1 MSDEVA
7 LMSPEA
13 TTTPQGPDVLG
24 GSLGRLLD
32 VQARRRGDHPFVS
45 FPDGEVSYADF
56 HGRALGLAK
65 GLVATG
71 LQPGG
76 HVGILMPN
84 CVAYLELLFA
94 VHLAGGVAVPIN
106 ARFRRRELAFV
117 LAHSDVQVLVT
128 TDLIDD
134 HTDYTAL
141 VAQALPGLAD
151 HTAPDAEL
159 GLTEAPR
166 LRRIY
171 LHGTKETP
179 AVRPL
184 TELVEA
190 GRTTSHKQV
199 RRADETRSAEDTA
212 VLLYTSGT
220 TADPK
225 GCEITHDALVR
236 SWSAYADLVDLKA
249 DESMWTPCPFF
260 HVGGIG
266 PTVSALVRGATV
278 LSMGR
283 FDAAT
288 ALAHI
293 ERRRTEH
300 LFPAFPPLTLGLLRA
315 PGFDPAHL
323 TFLRTVLNVAPGE
336 TQQLIADQL
345 PDNAVLLTDF
355 GMTEGAGMITTTP
368 TDAAAADRIHRN
380 GLPLPGIEIRVTAPD
395 APTEPLPADT
405 PGEIQFR
412 GINAFR
418 RYYKDPAETAA
429 TIIDGGWVRTGDL
442 GNLDARGHLLYI
454 GRIKDVLKV
463 GGENVTPLEVEAHL
477 TTYPGVH
484 MAQVV
489 GRPSERYGEEP
500 VAFVELAPGAT
511 CGAADLTAFCQD
523 HLASYKVPRE
533 IRFVTEWPMSATKIQ
548 KFRLRE
554 ILGQHLPS

>member
-1 MSDEVA
+1 MSTQA
-7 LMSPEA
+7 S
-13 TTTPQGPDVLG
+13 TTPSGTDPFGV
-24 GSLGRLLD
+24 SLGQLLNLRAA
-32 VQARRRGDHPFVS
+32 QRADHPFVS
-45 FPDGEVSYADF
+45 FPDGDITYREF
-56 HGRALGLAK
+56 HASALGLAK
-65 GLVATG
+65 GLVAAG
-71 LQPGG
+71 LRPGG

-84 CVAYLELLFA
+84 CVTYLELLFA
-94 VHLAGGVAVPIN
+94 VHMAGGVAVPIN

-117 LAHSDVQVLVT
+117 LAHSDVEILVT
-128 TDLIDD
+128 TDLIDEF
-134 HTDYTAL
+134 TDYTAL
-141 VAQALPGLAD
+141 VGQALPGLAEHID
-151 HTAPDAEL
+151 PAAEL
-159 GLTEAPR
+159 RLSDAPR

-171 LHGTKETP
+171 LHGTRETP

-184 TELVEA
+184 SELVAA
-190 GRTTSHKQV
+190 GRNTTAEQV
-199 RRADETRSAEDTA
+199 RQALDARSTEDTA

-225 GCEITHDALVR
+225 GCELTHGALVR
-236 SWSAYADLVDLKA
+236 SWSAYADLVDLGP

-266 PTVSALVRGATV
+266 PTLSALVRGATV

-283 FDAAT
+283 FDAHV

-293 ERRRTEH
+293 ERRHAEH
-300 LFPAFPPLTLGLLRA
+300 LFPAFPPLTLGLLRT
-315 PGFDPAHL
+315 PDYDPSRL
-323 TFLRTVLNVAPGE
+323 TFVRTVLNVAPGE
-336 TQQLIADQL
+336 TQQVIADLL

-368 TDAAAADRIHRN
+368 TDAAVADRVHRN
-380 GLPLPGIEIRVTAPD
+380 GVPLPGIEIRVTDPEQ
-395 APTEPLPADT
+395 PTESLPVDI

-442 GNLDARGHLLYI
+442 GSLDARGQLLYV
-454 GRIKDVLKV
+454 GRIKDILKV

-500 VAFVELAPGAT
+500 VAFVELASGAT
-511 CGAADLTAFCQD
+511 CTGPDLITYCRD

-548 KFRLRE
+548 KFKLRE
-554 ILGQHLPS
+554 LLA

>member
-1 MSDEVA
+1 MSTQASTRLSGTDPFG
-7 LMSPEA
+7 L
-13 TTTPQGPDVLG
+13 
-24 GSLGRLLD
+24 SLGQLLD
-32 VQARRRGDHPFVS
+32 VQATRRADRPFVS
-45 FPDGEVSYADF
+45 FPDGDVSYGEF
-56 HGRALGLAK
+56 HARALALAQ
-65 GLVATG
+65 GFVATG
-71 LQPGG
+71 LRPGG

-84 CVAYLELLFA
+84 CATYLELMFA
-94 VHLAGGVAVPIN
+94 VYLAGGVAVPIN

-117 LAHSDVQVLVT
+117 LAHSDVEILVT
-128 TDLIDD
+128 TDLIDEF
-134 HTDYTAL
+134 TDYTAL
-141 VAQALPGLAD
+141 VGQALPGLAD
-151 HTAPDAEL
+151 HIHPDAEL
-159 GLTEAPR
+159 DLGEAPR

-171 LHGTKETP
+171 LHGAKETP

-184 TELVEA
+184 PELVEA
-190 GRTTSHKQV
+190 GRATGAEQV
-199 RRADETRSAEDTA
+199 RQAGGARAAEDTA

-236 SWSAYADLVDLKA
+236 SWSAYADLVDLGP
-249 DESMWTPCPFF
+249 DESMWTPCPLF

-278 LSMGR
+278 MSMGR
-283 FDAAT
+283 FDAHV

-293 ERRRTEH
+293 ERRHAEH

-315 PGFDPAHL
+315 PDFDPTRLA
-323 TFLRTVLNVAPGE
+323 FVRTLLNVAPGE
-336 TQQLIADQL
+336 TQQVIADLL

-368 TDAAAADRIHRN
+368 TDATPTDRINRN

-395 APTEPLPADT
+395 APTETLPVDT

-418 RYYKDPAETAA
+418 GYYKDPAETAA

-442 GNLDARGHLLYI
+442 GSLDARGQLLYI

-477 TTYPGVH
+477 TTFPGVH

-489 GRPSERYGEEP
+489 GRPSDRYGEEP

-511 CGAADLTAFCQD
+511 CSAAELIDYCRE

-533 IRFVTEWPMSATKIQ
+533 IRFVTEWPMSATKVQ

-554 ILGQHLPS
+554 MLER